1 VRSSAFSELTELQ
14 SIIIDGAASLGVRVV
29 CEVKAGEQS
38 FPVYVVTL
46 GNPDPAVPAVGFF
59 GGFHGLE
66 RIGSEVVLVYLRSL
80 LVRLRWDNVLH
91 KELESVRL
99 VFMPL
104 VNPAGMWQGT
114 RANFNGVDLMR
125 NAPVESREGVPFM
138 IGGQRLSARLPW
150 YRGALGAPME
160 AESQAV
166 CRVVEEELLARRFSL
181 AVDCHSG
188 FGLHD
193 RIWFPYA
200 HTALPIEHLSEIH
213 ALKDVFDKTY
223 TAVQW
228 PVGLGGKGN
237 EGVSAFV
244 QRIPGAIG
252 YVEYAYAKQNKMAHA
267 LMQNAAGNFV
277 GPDDLT
283 FKAAA
288 AGADW
293 TKSNFGEILT
303 NMAGKDSWPITGATF
318 ILMQKLQ
325 DKPAQATEVLKF
337 FDWAYKNGGKM
348 ADELDYVPLPDS
360 LVKLI
365 YTSWNN
371 IKDTAGKPVWAGK

>member
-1 VRSSAFSELTELQ
+1 MFAEFKSIALPLLAASMTLGAAPAAAVELTGAGATFPAPIYGKWAEAYHKATGNKINYQ
-14 SIIIDGAASLGVRVV
+14 SIGSGGGIKQITAKTVDFGASDMPMSSDNLNKDGLM
-29 CEVKAGEQS
+29 Q
-38 FPVYVVTL
+38 F
-46 GNPDPAVPAVGFF
+46 PAV
-59 GGFHGLE
+59 
-66 RIGSEVVLVYLRSL
+66 
-80 LVRLRWDNVLH
+80 
-91 KELESVRL
+91 
-99 VFMPL
+99 
-104 VNPAGMWQGT
+104 
-114 RANFNGVDLMR
+114 
-125 NAPVESREGVPFM
+125 
-138 IGGQRLSARLPW
+138 IGGVVPVVNIVGIKPGEMRLIPA
-150 YRGALGAPME
+150 
-160 AESQAV
+160 
-166 CRVVEEELLARRFSL
+166 LLADIYLGKITKWNDKAIAELNPKLTLPAQDIAVVRR
-181 AVDCHSG
+181 ADGSG
-188 FGLHD
+188 TTF
-193 RIWFPYA
+193 IFTNY
-200 HTALPIEHLSEIH
+200 LSKVSPEW
-213 ALKDVFDKTY
+213 KQKVGEG

-252 YVEYAYAKQNKMAHA
+252 YVEYAYAKQNKMAHT

-318 ILMQKLQ
+318 ILMHKQQ
-325 DKPAQATEVLKF
+325 DKPAQAAEVLKF
-337 FDWAYKNGGKM
+337 FYWAYKHGAKM

-365 YTSWNN
+365 TTSWGN
-371 IKDTAGKPVWAGK
+371 IKDAAGKPVWTGK